1 MAYLGRLLLA
11 VRRDRAQGESMFL
24 FSVVKSEAAS
34 GDCPLQG
41 LLNCLKEIP
50 ETPHGRPSPSGV
62 QEDPG
67 AYRRSSGGK
76 GHWPGREGPRTPS
89 ISFPHSEQGSTARP
103 SGPGL
108 CM

>member
-1 MAYLGRLLLA
+1 
-11 VRRDRAQGESMFL
+11 MFL